1 MEHCTLLELHPR
13 EKLPKL
19 KLIPYI
25 GESAKRILDEY
36 FDGDE
41 NIPET
46 TDKVYA
52 MGKAIANYH
61 RKNKP
66 SNGNKS
72 GKKLK
77 IEMKRLRQQIARTNN
92 EIYGRTQKR
101 KATNKEKGLLN
112 ELKKLNGW
120 GRSNLMGGVDPTT
133 RMLKEYKESWTDK
146 LRYKKIKLQK
156 RIARGRGI
164 MDNANF
170 ERDQKKF
177 FKKVGGIEHVGQ
189 ILEMEKFDKFWGDM
203 GKR

>member
-46 TDKVYA
+46 TNKVYA

-77 IEMKRLRQQIARTNN
+77 TEMKRLRQ
-92 EIYGRTQKR
+92 
-101 KATNKEKGLLN
+101 
-112 ELKKLNGW
+112 
-120 GRSNLMGGVDPTT
+120 
-133 RMLKEYKESWTDK
+133 
-146 LRYKKIKLQK
+146 
-156 RIARGRGI
+156 
-164 MDNANF
+164 
-170 ERDQKKF
+170 
-177 FKKVGGIEHVGQ
+177 
-189 ILEMEKFDKFWGDM
+189 
-203 GKR
+203 